1 MNNGKLYVKSTC
13 MICLGKKNFCTYCD
27 AGLTYTEAADT
38 IIKEWL
44 KQQSEE
50 VRRFIVG
57 DGDEKK

>member
-13 MICLGKKNFCTYCD
+13 MICLGKKNFCPYCD

-38 IIKEWL
+38 IIREWL
-44 KQQSEE
+44 KQQPEE

-57 DGDEKK
+57 EGDETK